1 MIACQHLNQDIGWPA
16 DYSKI
21 STDCVD
27 QWSVKMSG
35 NISAE
40 MKINTNLMEHI
51 VQEYKK
57 TKKAQTILR
66 VYNPSSHE
74 SMRVTTN

>member
-1 MIACQHLNQDIGWPA
+1 
-16 DYSKI
+16 
-21 STDCVD
+21 
-27 QWSVKMSG
+27 
-35 NISAE
+35 
-40 MKINTNLMEHI
+40 MEHI

-66 VYNPSSHE
+66 VYNTSSHE